1 MYAVGVCWK
10 RGGWIFSLHKREGEA
25 HPTLKVRRVE
35 SVMSENLKLSLKIQ
49 LEVVENV

>member
-1 MYAVGVCWK
+1 VYAVGVCWK
-10 RGGWIFSLHKREGEA
+10 RGEWIFSIYKREGEV

-35 SVMSENLKLSLKIQ
+35 SVMSENLKSCLKIQ